1 MNNDIVE
8 WLKGYASATGA
19 VGMADEA
26 DRLIEAAEEIA
37 RLRGLV
43 TELEGKASE
52 SHTYG
57 MYWQMEALGG
67 R

>member
-1 MNNDIVE
+1 MSDDIVE

-19 VGMADEA
+19 VGMAEEA
-26 DRLIEAAEEIA
+26 NRLIDAAEEIA

-43 TELEGKASE
+43 SELEGDKKELYS
-52 SHTYG
+52 YG
-57 MYWQMEALGG
+57 LYWQMEALGG